1 MTEPFKLSNDKI
13 NEIIY
18 YLVASSTKCD
28 MINANALSNLFNRLQ
43 TQTVSLS
50 LPSSFPLT
58 IVMRECFS
66 VSVSASTLLLP
77 GPYLIFESSYIL
89 CETKE

>member
-28 MINANALSNLFNRLQ
+28 MINANALSNLFNRLHN
-43 TQTVSLS
+43 TT
-50 LPSSFPLT
+50 PDP
-58 IVMRECFS
+58 
-66 VSVSASTLLLP
+66 
-77 GPYLIFESSYIL
+77 ESSLVKMSESGHFTAINL
-89 CETKE
+89 IKQCD